1 MVSLEEAERWMK
13 MWNQRIYPQVF
24 SLLGGEP
31 TIHPHLPE
39 FVSLARRNWPTS
51 ALRIVSNGFFLHRHP
66 GLPLALQADP
76 NACLHLSIH
85 HDSPEYLEKLRPIVE
100 LLTNWVEVYG
110 ISVRFYPSYK
120 NWTRRYSGFGSKMEP
135 FADGEPRR
143 SWEKCPARYCTQI
156 FEGKLWKCG
165 PLAYLKLQDD
175 KYHLSDS
182 WKPYLSYRPLEPG
195 CSEEALHE
203 FFSRE
208 EESYCG
214 MCAANPQRLEL
225 PIPLNQRSVLG
236 DQPPRAKPGVSGGS
250 LEGIGFTTS

>member
-1 MVSLEEAERWMK
+1 MK
-13 MWNQRIYPQVF
+13 MWNQRICPEFF

-31 TIHPHLPE
+31 TIHPHLSE
-39 FVSLARRNWPTS
+39 FVSLARRNWPNST
-51 ALRIVSNGFFLHRHP
+51 LRIVTNGFFLHRHP

-85 HDSPEYLEKLRPIVE
+85 HDSPDYLEKLQPILN
-100 LLTNWVEVYG
+100 LLTNWVEMYG
-110 ISVRFYPSYK
+110 IIVRLYPSYK
-120 NWTRRYSGFGSKMEP
+120 NWTRRYSGFGSSMEP
-135 FADGEPRR
+135 FADREPRL
-143 SWEKCPARYCTQI
+143 SWERCPARYCTQI

-195 CSEEALHE
+195 CSEEVLHE

-225 PIPLNQRSVLG
+225 PIPLNRRSVMG
-236 DQPPRAKPGVSGGS
+236 DQPPPASPV
-250 LEGIGFTTS
+250 L